1 MARRRS
7 TTRAITIRSSS
18 SRRRSR
24 SRFGWRGESKK
35 LSAAMLAGFATLLI
49 NSWKE
54 PTGQNSPPTSMNQYL
69 QRVLLYTT
77 GFAPWNPSGSRW
89 QPLYMRF
96 GLLPIA
102 TGMLVHY
109 IANATG
115 VNRGL
120 AKLTRGFPVQI

>member
-18 SRRRSR
+18 PRRARRRFS
-24 SRFGWRGESKK
+24 WRGESKK
-35 LSAAMLAGFATLLI
+35 LSAAMLAGFATLML
-49 NSWKE
+49 NAWKE
-54 PTGQNSPPTSMNQYL
+54 PTGQNTPPTSMNQYL
-69 QRVLLYTT
+69 QRILLYTT
-77 GFAPWNPSGSRW
+77 GFAPWNPSGSRF
-89 QPLYMRF
+89 QFAYTRF

-102 TGMLVHY
+102 TGVLVHY

-120 AKLTRGFPVQI
+120 AKITRGFPVQI